1 MSTKHGR
8 QIRRRVDQP
17 APDRPTRYRLEA
29 LPIEGATAREWDP
42 PALRLADTA
51 RQGVLP
57 FSDGSHLGPL
67 FDIATT
73 TTTEATP

>member
-17 APDRPTRYRLEA
+17 APDRQTRYRLEGIPGLA
-29 LPIEGATAREWDP
+29 GATAREWNP
-42 PALRLADTA
+42 PQLQLADTA
-51 RQGVLP
+51 QQGVLP

-67 FDIATT
+67 FST

>member
-8 QIRRRVDQP
+8 QARRRVDQP
-17 APDRPTRYRLEA
+17 APDRPTRYRLEGIPG
-29 LPIEGATAREWDP
+29 LDGATAREWNP
-42 PALRLADTA
+42 PQQQLADTA
-51 RQGVLP
+51 QQGVLP

-73 TTTEATP
+73 TTD